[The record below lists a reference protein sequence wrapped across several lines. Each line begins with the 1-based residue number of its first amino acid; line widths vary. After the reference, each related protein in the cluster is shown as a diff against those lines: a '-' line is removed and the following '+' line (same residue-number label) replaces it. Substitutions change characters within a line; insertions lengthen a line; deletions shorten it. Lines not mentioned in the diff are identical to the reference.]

1 MYLNLT
7 FPIISIILFAVA
19 LLCGVLVWIILHL
32 RVRSVVTARY
42 RADNLRPAD
51 KPEEYSPAS
60 VVIYSQGDPDN
71 LLELL
76 RMVLHQDYPAPYEV
90 VVVNEGESA
99 EIRDTVG
106 MLRSSNPNLY
116 LTFTPEGVVNL
127 SRKKLAL
134 TLGIK
139 AARYG
144 IVVLTTTAARVES
157 DQWLRRMVRPFSNP
171 EVEVVLGAAYVH
183 ADEDTASGFRRRAFD
198 NVATTIR
205 WVGAALAGHPFR
217 GTEFNIAY
225 RKELFLRHKGFA
237 RSLNLHYGDDDL
249 FVSQIATGANTA
261 VELSAESVVRV
272 VQGNHPRLFR
282 ENIVR
287 RFFTESFIK
296 SRPRIVF
303 PAMAWLQICL
313 LGCSVAGAIL
323 SWPNVLGI
331 IIAFVL
337 IAAMSVLDI
346 VYWRGAMKSF
356 EARKL
361 CLTLP
366 FLAATRPLRQ
376 LSARL
381 GASVSKQKKYT
392 WD

>member
-1 MYLNLT
+1 MYINPTLPL
-7 FPIISIILFAVA
+7 ISIILLGIA
-19 LLCGVLVWIILHL
+19 LVCGLLLWLILQL
-32 RVRSVVTARY
+32 RVRSVVSARY

-71 LLELL
+71 LMELL
-76 RMVLHQDYPAPYEV
+76 RMVLHQDFPAPYEV

-106 MLRSSNPNLY
+106 MLRASNPNLY

-157 DQWLRRMVRPFSNP
+157 DQWLRRMVRPFANP

-183 ADEDTASGFRRRAFD
+183 ADEDVDAGYRRRAFD
-198 NVATTIR
+198 NVATTVR
-205 WVGAALAGHPFR
+205 WIGAALAGHPFR
-217 GTEFNIAY
+217 GTEYNIAY

-237 RSLNLHYGDDDL
+237 RSLNLHHGDDDL
-249 FVSQIATGANTA
+249 FVSQISTDANTV

-272 VQGNHPRLFR
+272 MHGNHPRLFR
-282 ENIVR
+282 ENLVR

-296 SRPRIVF
+296 SRPRFLF
-303 PAMAWLQICL
+303 PAMAWLQIL
-313 LGCSVAGAIL
+313 LFGCSVAGAIL
-323 SWPNVLGI
+323 AWPNLCGAAVGLVL
-331 IIAFVL
+331 IIAAAVL
-337 IAAMSVLDI
+337 EII
-346 VYWRGAMKSF
+346 YWRSAMKAF
-356 EARKL
+356 EARRL
-361 CLTLP
+361 CLTIP

-381 GASVSKQKKYT
+381 GASISKQKKYT

>member
-1 MYLNLT
+1 MYFDFTLPSN
-7 FPIISIILFAVA
+7 SIILLAVA
-19 LLCGVLVWIILHL
+19 LVCGVLVWLILHL
-32 RVRSVVTARY
+32 RVRSVVTARF
-42 RADNLRPAD
+42 RADNLRAAD

-60 VVIYSQGDPDN
+60 IVIYSQGDPDN

-76 RMVLHQDYPAPYEV
+76 RMVLHQDFPAPYEV

-99 EIRDTVG
+99 EIRDTIG
-106 MLRSSNPNLY
+106 MLRAANPNLY

-157 DQWLRRMVRPFSNP
+157 DQWLRRMVRPFANP
-171 EVEVVLGAAYVH
+171 EVEVVLGADYVH
-183 ADEDTASGFRRRAFD
+183 AYEDEEPGFRRRAFD
-198 NVATTIR
+198 NVASTVR

-217 GTEFNIAY
+217 GTEYNIAY

-237 RSLNLHYGDDDL
+237 RSLNLHHGDDDL
-249 FVSQIATGANTA
+249 FVSQIATGTNTA
-261 VELSAESVVRV
+261 VELSSESVVRV
-272 VQGNHPRLFR
+272 VHGNHPRLFR
-282 ENIVR
+282 ENTVR
-287 RFFTESFIK
+287 RFFTEGFIK
-296 SRPRIVF
+296 NRPRFVF
-303 PAMAWLQICL
+303 PAIAWLQIVL
-313 LGCSVAGAIL
+313 FGCSVAGAIL
-323 SWPNVLGI
+323 SLPNLLGVT
-331 IIAFVL
+331 IAILL
-337 IAAMSVLDI
+337 IAAMAVVDI
-346 VYWRGAMKSF
+346 LYWRAAMKSF

-361 CLTLP
+361 CLTIP

-376 LSARL
+376 ISARL